1 MSFPYIH
8 DFGSILRF
16 IELNFGVGQIAPAPF
31 ISEYADIN
39 APDGRGINVPLS
51 DFFPGPY
58 RAFIPISVPS
68 GKDANYFI
76 NFFTNNP
83 AEAIL
88 GPDGGDSD

>member
-39 APDGRGINVPLS
+39 AP
-51 DFFPGPY
+51 
-58 RAFIPISVPS
+58 
-68 GKDANYFI
+68 
-76 NFFTNNP
+76 